1 MLLLPHYCF
10 SVSSNGFSPSSSSL
24 PVHILGSLRSYPT
37 SALMLHLCQQLGN
50 LNISVIRWAPEFL
63 SPAQASSKFQMI
75 CSNAH
80 SGSPT
85 HSTGNTPTPNFLCP
99 LGCCSAAFAH
109 QARAAPSSQVFWLD
123 TVGSFLHSSP
133 FLIPKLICQHILG
146 ASALKTHGFLHLA
159 PPSTPLAS
167 QTWMLPGTCFIPL
180 AASSPACTVT
190 LLAHPVTPKVLLRA
204 YTALRPVLSD
214 LSSRY
219 SLLHSSPQASSLPCQ
234 TL

>member
-1 MLLLPHYCF
+1 MSPRLLLC
-10 SVSSNGFSPSSSSL
+10 
-24 PVHILGSLRSYPT
+24 SLRTP
-37 SALMLHLCQQLGN
+37 G
-50 LNISVIRWAPEFL
+50 EG
-63 SPAQASSKFQMI
+63 SSI
-75 CSNAH
+75 IPGILAGHC
-80 SGSPT
+80 G
-85 HSTGNTPTPNFLCP
+85 
-99 LGCCSAAFAH
+99 
-109 QARAAPSSQVFWLD
+109 
-123 TVGSFLHSSP
+123 
-133 FLIPKLICQHILG
+133 LIPSLLSFPYSQTDLSAHLG